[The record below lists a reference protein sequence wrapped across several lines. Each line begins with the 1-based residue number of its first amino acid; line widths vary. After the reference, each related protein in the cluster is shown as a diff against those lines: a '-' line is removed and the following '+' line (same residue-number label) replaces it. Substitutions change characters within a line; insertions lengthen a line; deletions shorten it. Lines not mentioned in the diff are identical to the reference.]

1 MSKKKIFFTVIFPIL
16 LVVVLST
23 LIFKQQ
29 MDDNFAEKI
38 KVIAKVNYWW
48 LIAALFLTTTWW
60 IIETTI
66 LKHNATIEPR
76 WKNYSFKEAFIVTM
90 VGVFYMT
97 VTPFSSGGHAFQI
110 YYLRK
115 QGFKTAEA
123 LLVIVM
129 NFIMYTW
136 AMIIIAILFFMFE
149 GRIVKSI
156 YPQFLVL
163 FWAGIALNI
172 IQNLIL
178 VLATSWETFH
188 VWLIKFYRK
197 VLNLIKKIKKNLDV
211 DKMINS
217 FEDDLLR
224 YRKAN
229 KFLGKNKMYVVKQI
243 SLNLVRFLLFAI
255 IPIIISFALNMHY
268 ANIGDFANKSIML
281 IGTSIFMLVLQTV
294 VPTPGASGAAEI
306 FLTIMW
312 SSIFNDNISAPIA
325 MILWRLITYYLHI
338 FISMPITFVYL
349 FKYSKRGV
357 TNE

>member
-1 MSKKKIFFTVIFPIL
+1 MTKKKIFFTVVFPIL

-29 MDDNFAEKI
+29 MDDNFAQKLL
-38 KVIAKVNYWW
+38 VITKVNWWW
-48 LIAALFLTTTWW
+48 LIVAIVLTTTWW

-66 LKHNATIEPR
+66 LQHNATIEPK
-76 WKNYSFKEAFIVTM
+76 WKHYSFKDAFIVTM

-110 YYLRK
+110 FYLKK

-136 AMIIIAILFFMFE
+136 AMVLIAIFFFLFE
-149 GRIVKSI
+149 GRIVKKI
-156 YPQFLVL
+156 YPPFLIL

-178 VLATSWETFH
+178 ILATSWEKFH
-188 VWLIKFYRK
+188 QQLIKFYMWILK
-197 VLNLIKKIKKNLDV
+197 LVKKFKKNINIEQ
-211 DKMINS
+211 MIVN
-217 FEDDLLR
+217 FEEDLQR

-229 KFLGKNKMYVVKQI
+229 KYLLKHKVYVVKQI
-243 SLNLVRFLLFAI
+243 SLNVIRFMLFAV

-268 ANIGDFANKSIML
+268 NDFGDFINKSIML

-306 FLTIMW
+306 FLSVMW
-312 SSIFNDNISAPIA
+312 ASIFNDTISAPIA

-338 FISMPITFVYL
+338 FVSMPITFVYL
-349 FKYSKRGV
+349 FKYSKRELI
-357 TNE
+357 NE